1 MSTDA
6 ADLGVHER
14 RRHSND
20 VADMGRAAM
29 KRLGVGA
36 IAVVMA
42 LGVIGA
48 IRITAENGGISILDV
63 IDPAGATEMVGTAD
77 PTPQPRFPVRIRIR
91 DASGAPVA
99 DATVE
104 VRDRFGGLMIE
115 IQPTDAR
122 GELRFTS
129 PPTNGVIVRARKAQ
143 VGQAVSEPIALVPPG
158 AGQTSRDIDLALSAT
173 ATLPSTAAVQTP
185 ASLGGTRPI
194 ASPTTSFSR
203 TPMPGTATAPVQTP
217 TRGPATMARLFVG
230 HLQPRIS
237 AVDIA
242 SGTVLNPSSAPTLG
256 GGRFTYLAGAP
267 SSRRLFASW
276 GGSNEI
282 VTIRADDMSI
292 ETRTA
297 LNAGAV
303 SAIAIG
309 PADGHVWVA
318 TAGAEG
324 QEYSNVIELDARGS
338 RIIRRLNFPRRTG
351 TLRFASQGTI
361 MAVSHRTTSEVSI
374 VDVASG
380 TIRPPIRTPVWP
392 GDTQLSDDG
401 QTLFLGNQSTTTI
414 YALDASNGE
423 TRKVIDV
430 GNGVNGF
437 VLHPDGARLL
447 VVSGQL
453 GLIQVVNR
461 ETAEVLE
468 VIPVGQ
474 QPLSIV
480 LGGGGQRAYVAN
492 SGSGTVSVIDLGSMT
507 LTDTI
512 TVGAGAATLAL
523 VP

>member
-1 MSTDA
+1 
-6 ADLGVHER
+6 
-14 RRHSND
+14 
-20 VADMGRAAM
+20 M
-29 KRLGVGA
+29 KRLVVGA

-48 IRITAENGGISILDV
+48 IRITAVNEGVSILDV
-63 IDPAGATEMVGTAD
+63 IDPAGAPETTGATN

-104 VRDRFGGLMIE
+104 IRDRFGGLILD

-122 GELRFTS
+122 GELRFTA
-129 PPTNGVIVRARKAQ
+129 PPTTGVVIRARKAQ
-143 VGQAVSEPIALVPPG
+143 VGQVVSEPITLGPPG
-158 AGQTSRDIDLALSAT
+158 AGQSARDIDLSLSAT
-173 ATLPSTAAVQTP
+173 ATIPGTAAVPTIAP
-185 ASLGGTRPI
+185 VAGTRPI
-194 ASPTTSFSR
+194 ASPTPSVQR
-203 TPMPGTATAPVQTP
+203 TPMAGPATALVQTP

-237 AVDIA
+237 AIDLA
-242 SGTVLNPSSAPTLG
+242 SGTVLNPSSPPTLG
-256 GGRFTYLAGAP
+256 GGRFTYLAGALA
-267 SSRRLFASW
+267 SRRLFASW
-276 GGSNEI
+276 GGSNEL

-292 ETRTA
+292 ETRTP

-303 SAIAIG
+303 SAVAVG

-338 RIIRRLNFPRRTG
+338 KVIRRLNFPRRTG
-351 TLRFASQGTI
+351 TLRFTSQGTVL
-361 MAVSHRTTSEVSI
+361 AVSHRTTSEVSL
-374 VDVASG
+374 VDVATG
-380 TIRPPIRTPVWP
+380 MIRPPIRTPVWP
-392 GDTQLSDDG
+392 GETQLSDDG
-401 QTLFLGNQSTTTI
+401 QTLYLGNQSTTTV

-423 TRKVIDV
+423 TRKIIDV

-437 VLHPDGARLL
+437 VLHPDGVRLL
-447 VVSGQL
+447 VVNGQL

-461 ETAEVLE
+461 ETSEVQA

-474 QPLSIV
+474 QPQAIV
-480 LGGGGQRAYVAN
+480 LGGDGQRAYVAN
-492 SGSGTVSVIDLGSMT
+492 SGSGTVSVIDLGTMAV
-507 LTDTI
+507 TDTI
-512 TVGAGAATLAL
+512 NVGAGAATLAL